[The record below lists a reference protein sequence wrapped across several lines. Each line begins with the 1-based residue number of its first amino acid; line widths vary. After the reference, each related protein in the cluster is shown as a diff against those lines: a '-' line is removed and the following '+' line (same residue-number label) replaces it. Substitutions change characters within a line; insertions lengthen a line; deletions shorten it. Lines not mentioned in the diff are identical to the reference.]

1 MKPFRRKLGAWVLA
15 LAATSLAGAARA
27 QEDQPVHSRTL
38 ANGLEVIV
46 VESHAVPIVTIELDV
61 KNGAYTQTPEFEGLA
76 HLYEHMFF
84 KANRTIPSQEKYL
97 ERLRQLGAQWN
108 GTTSEERVN
117 YFITLGV
124 DSIEG
129 GMQFMEDAIRY
140 PLFLE
145 DELVRERPVVTGE
158 YDRVESNPS
167 FHLQRGID
175 TLLWSPAYYSRKNAI
190 GVRSVILTT
199 TPEKMRTIQ
208 QLYYVPN
215 NSALILSG
223 DVTPAQGFALAEKVF
238 GDWPRGA
245 NPFATPVPDP
255 PPLATSKAVIIEQP
269 VQTVTVQ
276 VEWQG
281 PSVTKDARSTY
292 VADVLT
298 EALSNPTS
306 AFQKALVESGLA
318 FSASFGYYTQ
328 AHVGPI
334 YISAQTTPEKAL
346 AVHRAILDE
355 VNKMS
360 QPGYITDEQLASAK
374 TQARI
379 GEEYQREQAS
389 TLAHSVGFWWAVK
402 DLNYYLDYVED
413 LGSVTGSDFATLA
426 RSYMIGHPR
435 VSGVLISPEA
445 RQQIGLTVQ
454 QLLNAGMT
462 P

>member
-1 MKPFRRKLGAWVLA
+1 MKPSRSTPSVAALA
-15 LAATSLAGAARA
+15 LALALLPSSARA

-46 VESHAVPIVTIELDV
+46 VESHSVPIVTIELDV

-84 KANRTIPSQEKYL
+84 KANRTIPSQERYI

-117 YFITLGV
+117 YFITLGI

-129 GMQFMEDAIRY
+129 GLQFMEDAIRS
-140 PLFLE
+140 PLFLD
-145 DELVRERPVVTGE
+145 DELVRERPVVIGE
-158 YDRVESNPS
+158 YDRAESNPA
-167 FHLQRGID
+167 FHLQRGMD
-175 TLLWSPAYYSRKNAI
+175 TLLWSPAYYSRKNPI
-190 GVRSVILTT
+190 GRRDIILST

-208 QLYYVPN
+208 NLYYVPN

-223 DVTPAQGFALAEKVF
+223 DITPERGFELAEKIF

-245 NPFATPVPDP
+245 DPFATPVPDP
-255 PPLATSKAVIIEQP
+255 PPLTTSKAVIIEQP

-281 PSVTKDARSTY
+281 PSVTKDPRSTY
-292 VADVLT
+292 VADVLAQ
-298 EALSNPTS
+298 ALSNPTS
-306 AFQKALVESGLA
+306 AFQKSLVESGLA
-318 FSASFGYYTQ
+318 FGASFGYYTQ
-328 AHVGPI
+328 AHTGPI
-334 YISAQTTPEKAL
+334 VITAQTSPDKAVAL
-346 AVHRAILDE
+346 HRAILAE
-355 VNKMS
+355 VVKMG
-360 QPGYITDEQLASAK
+360 QPGYITEEQLSSAK

-402 DLNYYLDYVED
+402 DLDYYLDYVKD

-426 RSYMIGHPR
+426 RTYMVGRPH

-445 RQQIGLTVQ
+445 RQQIGLTIQ
-454 QLLNAGMT
+454 QLLNAGVT